1 MLMLHFSDYDNL
13 QLAFITG
20 YIDCMIG
27 EESMVNIGWFQI
39 VFGDTRI
46 MS

>member
-1 MLMLHFSDYDNL
+1 MLMLHFSDYEDL

-20 YIDCMIG
+20 YIDRMIG
-27 EESMVNIGWFQI
+27 EESMANIGWFKL

-46 MS
+46 LV